1 MAARKPKSKTAYEG
15 MDAKERR
22 EKLLRGMESVI
33 GELQGL
39 LGEQMVARR
48 PIETRWME
56 DLRAYHGIYEAD
68 VLGKLNNDSE
78 RSKIFVNLTGPKTR
92 AWDARLTDLLFPA
105 DDKNWGI
112 QPTPVPE
119 LAEAA
124 QQAVAQ
130 IDQAEQR
137 IKELVVQNNAM
148 AEQQADPEQADP
160 DAARQKQVAE
170 EMAQLE
176 DQLVP
181 LKEAFSDAQRV
192 IDQAKRRAEL
202 MEREIDDQLTEVNYA
217 GSARDVISD
226 SCKLGSGILKGPVT
240 VRAKRGK
247 WQQAYDENQN
257 PLVGSYVLGPGAASR
272 PGARRVHPINWFPDM
287 SAACM
292 EECEFTFERHPVNA
306 MRLRKMARELGFN
319 KRALQIILKEGAQ
332 ADTAVANQSLDDL
345 RTIEMDSPHTAAL
358 SNRFMVWEYHGP
370 LTIQQIATVLR
381 AIGKDA
387 DADEIEAED
396 DYTVERRVVMYF
408 CQGQMLKIAPDYPL
422 DSDEPLYSWFPFEK
436 GEATMLAAVGVP
448 RLMRQIQSMF
458 NSSVRMMMDNGGL
471 GAGPQIIVD
480 KTQIEPEDGSWK
492 LRPRKVWL
500 KKGTEVAANS
510 RGPFEVVNIGVNI
523 TELMVITDFALK
535 MIDEVISMPL
545 IAQGDQGA
553 HVTNTSSG
561 MSMLFNSANV
571 IFRRVVKNWDDCITT
586 PFITRF
592 YDWNMQ
598 FNEKAEVKGDM
609 TTEARGTSVL
619 LVREIQSQQLMA
631 IADKWSTH
639 PVIGP
644 AIRVYETLR
653 MTLQAMAINPSDVLV
668 EPDEFEKRVKQMAE
682 NQPQSPEEIRAA
694 SQLEIANI
702 DAQSRKDD
710 GELRLEIAK
719 MNRETAILGL
729 MQKDGVDM
737 KKIEAMLASMQIK
750 TQSDERK
757 LAVEVAME
765 ERNRINAEAKG
776 LEPGGSGGAI
786 SAGMVKA

>member
-1 MAARKPKSKTAYEG
+1 MAQRKRKSRTSFEDLPA
-15 MDAKERR
+15 AERQQ
-22 EKLLRGMESVI
+22 KLMQGMEAVI

-39 LGEQMVARR
+39 LNEQQAARR

-56 DLRAYHGIYEAD
+56 DLRSYHGIYEAD
-68 VLGKLNNDSE
+68 VIGRLNNDSE
-78 RSKIFVNLTGPKTR
+78 RSKVFVNLTGPKTR

-119 LAEAA
+119 LTETAKQAVQQIEAAEA
-124 QQAVAQ
+124 
-130 IDQAEQR
+130 R
-137 IKELVVQNNAM
+137 IKELVDQNNAM
-148 AEQQADPEQADP
+148 ADQQADPEQPNP
-160 DAARQKQVAE
+160 DAAQQKQVAD
-170 EMAQLE
+170 EMAGLE
-176 DQLVP
+176 EKLVP
-181 LKEAFSDAQRV
+181 LKSAYSDAQRV
-192 IDQAKRRAEL
+192 LDQAKRRAEL
-202 MEREIDDQLTEVNYA
+202 MEREIDDQLTEAKYPA
-217 GSARDVISD
+217 AARDVISD

-247 WQQAYDENQN
+247 WVQAFDEQQN
-257 PLVGSYVLGPGAASR
+257 PLVGTFSLEPGATAR

-287 SAACM
+287 AASCM
-292 EECEFTFERHPVNA
+292 EECEFTFERHPVNG
-306 MRLRKMARELGFN
+306 MRLRKMGRELGFN
-319 KRALQIILKEGAQ
+319 KRALNMILKDGAKP
-332 ADTAVANQSLDDL
+332 DTATSNQGLDDL
-345 RTIEMDSPHTAAL
+345 LTIDMDTTNPSAVH
-358 SNRFMVWEYHGP
+358 NRYMVWEYHGP
-370 LTIQQIATVLR
+370 LTIQQIAMVLR
-381 AIGKDA
+381 AIGKDSE
-387 DADEIEAED
+387 ADEIEAED
-396 DYTVERRVVMYF
+396 DYTVERRVVLYF

-422 DSDEPLYSWFPFEK
+422 DSEEPLYSWFPFER

-458 NSSVRMMMDNGGL
+458 NSSVRMIMDNGGL

-480 KTQIEPEDGSWK
+480 KTQIEPEDGDWK

-500 KKGTEVAANS
+500 KKGSEVQANG
-510 RGPFEVVNIGVNI
+510 RGPFDVVDINVNI
-523 TELMVITDFALK
+523 TELMLITDFAIK
-535 MIDEVISMPL
+535 MIDEVVSMPQ

-553 HVTNTSSG
+553 ATPTMGG

-571 IFRRVVKNWDDCITT
+571 IFRRVVKNWDDCITS

-598 FNEKAEVKGDM
+598 FNEKPEIKGDM

-668 EPDEFEKRVKQMAE
+668 EPDEFEKRIKQMAE
-682 NQPQSPEEIRAA
+682 NQPQSPEQIRADA
-694 SQLEIANI
+694 TLQVAKI
-702 DAQSRKDD
+702 DSDSRAAD
-710 GELRLEIAK
+710 GQLRLQVAE
-719 MNRETAILGL
+719 MNRQTEILKL
-729 MQKDGVDM
+729 LQKDGVDM
-737 KKIEAMLASMQIK
+737 AKVQAMIDSMHIK

-757 LAVEVAME
+757 LAVEVAVE
-765 ERNRINAEAKG
+765 DRNRAHAEAKG
-776 LEPGGSGGAI
+776 MEPGGSGGAI

>member
-1 MAARKPKSKTAYEG
+1 MARQRKSRTAFEGLPKEARADRLQAN
-15 MDAKERR
+15 MD
-22 EKLLRGMESVI
+22 GVI
-33 GELQGL
+33 QELSGL
-39 LGEQMVARR
+39 LQEQMSSRR
-48 PIETRWME
+48 AIETRWME

-68 VLGKLNNDSE
+68 VIGRLNNDSE
-78 RSKIFVNLTGPKTR
+78 RSKVFVNLTGPKTR

-119 LAEAA
+119 LAEVAK
-124 QQAVAQ
+124 QAVAQ
-130 IDQAEQR
+130 IDAAEAR
-137 IKELVVQNNAM
+137 IKELVEQNNAM
-148 AEQQADPEQADP
+148 AEQQADPEQANP
-160 DAARQKQVAE
+160 DAARQQEVAA
-170 EMAQLE
+170 EMAELE
-176 DQLVP
+176 EELVP
-181 LKEAFSDAQRV
+181 LKSAFNDAQRV
-192 IDQAKRRAEL
+192 LDQAKRRAEL

-226 SCKLGSGILKGPVT
+226 ACKLGSGILKGPVT
-240 VRAKRGK
+240 VRAKRGR
-247 WQQAYDENQN
+247 WEQAYDKEQN
-257 PLVGSYVLGPGAASR
+257 PLVGTYVLGPGAATR

-287 SAACM
+287 TASCM
-292 EECEFTFERHPVNA
+292 EECEFTFERHPVNK

-319 KRALQIILKEGAQ
+319 KKTVNTLLRDGPS
-332 ADTAVANQSLDDL
+332 ADTQVSNQSLDDL
-345 RTIEMDSPHTAAL
+345 RTIEMDSPHTSAL
-358 SNRFMVWEYHGP
+358 ANRFMVWEYHGP
-370 LTIQQIATVLR
+370 LTIQQIAMVLR
-381 AIGKDA
+381 AIGKESEA
-387 DADEIEAED
+387 DDIEAED
-396 DYTVERRVVMYF
+396 DHTVERRVVLYF
-408 CQGQMLKIAPDYPL
+408 CQGQLLKIAPDYPL

-471 GAGPQIIVD
+471 SAGPQVIVD
-480 KTQIEPEDGSWK
+480 KTQIEPEDGNWK

-500 KKGTEVAANS
+500 RKGSEVARDS
-510 RGPFEVVNIGVNI
+510 QGPFQVVKIDVNI
-523 TELMVITDFALK
+523 TELMIIADFALK

-545 IAQGDQGA
+545 IAQGEQGA
-553 HVTNTSSG
+553 HVTPTSSG

-571 IFRRVVKNWDDCITT
+571 IFRRVVKNWDDCITS

-598 FNEKAEVKGDM
+598 FNDKPEVKGDM

-631 IADKWSTH
+631 IADKWSVH

-682 NQPQSPEEIRAA
+682 NAPQSPEEVRAA
-694 SQLEIANI
+694 AQLEVAKI
-702 DAQSRKDD
+702 DAESRSAD
-710 GELRLEIAK
+710 GELRLKIAD
-719 MNRETAILGL
+719 MNRQTAILGL

-737 KKIEAMLASMQIK
+737 AKIEAMLASMKIK
-750 TQSDERK
+750 TGSDERK
-757 LAVEVAME
+757 LAAEIAVE
-765 ERNRINAEAKG
+765 ERNRADAEAKG
-776 LEPGGSGGAI
+776 MEPGGSGGAI